1 MTSLFLDI
9 IPIPEHETRI
19 IREVYHDTI
28 DTVAGIG
35 EQASDHIQSSGSGGI
50 MAIFGAIAAALV
62 ALAICLF
69 VARRYRRQLAVALL
83 ALFSLSATAQDR
95 SELSAELQQKL
106 DRYEQQLAVYDAKM
120 SQLEAE
126 YKANPALQDD
136 IRAKAMALYE
146 EKAQA
151 QLKIIRENS
160 DNLIPVFF
168 IKDLAYGL
176 EYDELVEVCNPKNA
190 YYNHPVMELPKQLLA
205 SLEKRAPGKMY
216 TDMSINDL
224 NGAVRKLSDWVG
236 KGQYVMID
244 FWASWC
250 GPCRQEMP
258 NVVANYKKYHAKGFE
273 IIGISFDQKADAWK
287 KAVEQM
293 DMTWPQLSDLGGWKS
308 AAAGVYGINSIPA
321 SILLDG
327 KGKIV
332 ALNLRGE
339 KLGEKLKEI
348 YGF

>member
-1 MTSLFLDI
+1 MTPFLDI
-9 IPIPEHETRI
+9 IPIPERETRI
-19 IREVYHDTI
+19 IHEVYHDTI

-35 EQASDHIQSSGSGGI
+35 EQASDHIQASGSGGI

-69 VARRYRRQLAVALL
+69 VARHYCRQLAVALL
-83 ALFSLSATAQDR
+83 ALFSLTATAQDR

-106 DRYEQQLAVYDAKM
+106 DRYQQQLAVYDVKL
-120 SQLEAE
+120 QELEAE

-146 EKAQA
+146 EKAEA
-151 QLKIIRENS
+151 ELKIIRENS

-176 EYDELVEVCNPKNA
+176 EYDELLEVCNPKNA
-190 YYNHPVMELPKQLLA
+190 YYNHPAMDLPKQLLA
-205 SLEKRAPGKMY
+205 ALEKRAPGKMY
-216 TDMSINDL
+216 TDMTINDL
-224 NGAVRKLSDWVG
+224 NGAARKLSDWVG

-258 NVVANYKKYHAKGFE
+258 NVVANYQKYHAKGFE

-287 KAVEQM
+287 NAVSQM
-293 DMTWPQLSDLGGWKS
+293 GMTWPQLSDLGGWKS

-327 KGKIV
+327 NGKIV
-332 ALNLRGE
+332 ALNLRAD
-339 KLGEKLKEI
+339 KLGAKLKEI